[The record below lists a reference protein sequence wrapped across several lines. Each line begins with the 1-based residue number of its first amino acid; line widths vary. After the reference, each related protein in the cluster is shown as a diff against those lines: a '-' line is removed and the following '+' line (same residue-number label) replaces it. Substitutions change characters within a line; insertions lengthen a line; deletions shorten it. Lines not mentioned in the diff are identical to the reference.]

1 MLKEDDLDDNYLMQL
16 GFWNDDNNESL
27 MDFDEPFDR

>member
-1 MLKEDDLDDNYLMQL
+1 MLKEDDLDDNYLIKL

-27 MDFDEPFDR
+27 MDLDEPLDR